1 MRKVECIEEFGRMYD
16 LCSLFRYC
24 FSREFLRT
32 AHADKEGLESMF
44 DGYDELLA
52 RIPAIPEELRIFFT
66 QTSNSKSLALCHFD
80 PQQKKN
86 YIFRKYTLETVKKIP
101 EDCDRIKKW
110 VIRHYFP
117 ELDDAEREECEAS
130 VAAISRRIRQSD
142 YDDSIKSGLYAFFI
156 EPEAILHKLAEELL
170 AKDAF
175 LREEYARAAEK
186 LAELRAEFD
195 FEWVIR
201 SLLTPE
207 RAETVLCAE
216 REAIVSFMLF
226 EKREFVY
233 RNMPEGLVLLLGC
246 EYRRLLEELRGKTT
260 APKLEDFGQAMS
272 DPNRVAILEL
282 IRERGVVTVRDV
294 EQVVGLSGTNVYYHL
309 TLLQKEGMLR
319 RRSRGKA
326 AAFSLDTE
334 YFKGLC
340 KELETFTKQPEPQK
354 DET

>member
-1 MRKVECIEEFGRMYD
+1 MRKVEFIEECGRMHD
-16 LCSLFRYC
+16 LFSLFRYC

-32 AHADKEGLESMF
+32 AHADEKGLESMF

-86 YIFRKYTLETVKKIP
+86 YIFKKYTLETVKKIP

-156 EPEAILHKLAEELL
+156 EPEAILRKLAEELL

-226 EKREFVY
+226 EKREFVC

-246 EYRRLLEELRGKTT
+246 EYRRLLEEMRGKTT

-272 DPNRVAILEL
+272 DPNRVAILKMV
-282 IRERGVVTVRDV
+282 RERGQVTVREI
-294 EQVVGLSGTNVYYHL
+294 EQEIGLSGTNVYYHL
-309 TLLQKEGMLR
+309 TMLQKVGMLQ
-319 RRSRGKA
+319 RGSCGKTA
-326 AAFSLDTE
+326 YFSLQTS
-334 YFKGLC
+334 YFRGLC
-340 KELETFTKQPEPQK
+340 QMLEGFTKLPEPK
-354 DET
+354 KE